1 MADLLFDTPYWL
13 LGLLVLLGVG
23 LFISGNSRQ
32 EARVRTAGL
41 GAIALAVLLVLLSYF
56 IDTDKEK
63 VAKQTRELV
72 TAVQKRDRATLDR
85 LLHPRASMLWMT
97 KPDIIDKAVWAADQY
112 HLDNIGV
119 SSIDTTQPNPTE
131 IETQITVST
140 HVEFGGYSGEAS
152 NRRESRRICEHHRK
166 NICGHEPCES
176 DSRNATP
183 GPADGERNAA
193 KCAHEAAPQLG
204 EEDGAG
210 CRGGPAGGDQSPD
223 HYR

>member
-41 GAIALAVLLVLLSYF
+41 GVIALAVLLVLLSYF

-97 KPDIIDKAVWAADQY
+97 KPDIIDKAVWGADQY

-140 HVEFGGYSGEAS
+140 HVEFGGYSGEAPS
-152 NRRESRRICEHHRK
+152 SWRLTWQRTGSGWQLTDIK
-166 NICGHEPCES
+166 
-176 DSRNATP
+176 ATKLP
-183 GPADGERNAA
+183 GVDLETLIG
-193 KCAHEAAPQLG
+193 
-204 EEDGAG
+204 
-210 CRGGPAGGDQSPD
+210 RG
-223 HYR
+223 R